1 MVKKWEIVESKNR
14 FYCDGRCLTGRDIGI
29 FIFALILITITS
41 GLFFGFDCPYLA
53 HRLSPAIPVFAA
65 IIFLSVICF
74 IVRTACSDPGILP
87 RATSDEVLYLERS
100 NITSGPNSVAL
111 PGRTIEVQMY
121 TGHVI
126 QLKFCSTCKIFRP
139 PRVSHC
145 SLCDACI
152 ANFDHHCPWVGN
164 CVGLRNYRYFYL
176 FLFSLSILCIYILV
190 FNVINIILRAQDKP
204 SFADA
209 IRETPATVVEALIC
223 FFSIWSVVGLW
234 GYHTYLICRSVTTNE
249 DIKDT
254 WSSSRRGVTMK
265 NPFSKGNPCLNCFA
279 ALCGPLPPSFL
290 DLRATVTPD
299 NNNFIHMV
307 PTQMTNSNNTNET
320 SRYHLDEHD
329 RVNNYQVYSTVDYP
343 YSDRQQQ
350 QQQQQQYPPC
360 DYV

>member
-1 MVKKWEIVESKNR
+1 SKNR

-29 FIFALILITITS
+29 FIFALILISITS
-41 GLFFGFDCPYLA
+41 GLFFGFDCPYLTY
-53 HRLSPAIPVFAA
+53 RLGPFVPVIAA
-65 IIFLSVICF
+65 ILYLSTICF
-74 IVRTACSDPGILP
+74 IFRTACSDPGILP
-87 RATSDEVLYLERS
+87 RATSDEVQYLERS
-100 NITSGPNSVAL
+100 NISNSPQSVAL
-111 PGRTIEVQMY
+111 PGRTIEVQMH

-176 FLFSLSILCIYILV
+176 FLFSLSILCVYILA
-190 FNVINIILRAQDKP
+190 FNIINIVLRAQDKP

-209 IRETPATVVEALIC
+209 IRDTPATVVQALIC

-254 WSSSRRGVTMK
+254 WGSTHRGVTMK
-265 NPFSKGNPCLNCFA
+265 NPFSRGNPCLNCFA

-290 DLRATVTPD
+290 NLRMVATPD
-299 NNNFIHMV
+299 NHNFMSMNMVSSRAFNPDNADDILRYQIDEPGHM
-307 PTQMTNSNNTNET
+307 
-320 SRYHLDEHD
+320 
-329 RVNNYQVYSTVDYP
+329 NNYQVYSAVEYP
-343 YSDRQQQ
+343 YSERRQQQ
-350 QQQQQQYPPC
+350 QQSQAQYPPC